1 MPTWAKQLEN
11 HTQEYLR
18 HGSKTNR
25 KKVLAR
31 ITEFLEY
38 TDADEP
44 IVSLHRLGKRH
55 VINFWKSR
63 RDLSEK
69 NAYEYWLAIGKL
81 WDWLDKHDEPP
92 KAIAFSGTDE
102 DWKAQQKVRYTSRK
116 TYNNISDA
124 IKAARTTRQ
133 LSEQQLA
140 NMTGYETQLITEIE
154 NGATLAKL
162 SEVLRLLDILG
173 ITITLEI
180 DPAQLKNQ
188 RADPDIHRFCG
199 KTCH

>member
-1 MPTWAKQLEN
+1 MPTWAKQLES

-44 IVSLHRLGKRH
+44 IVSLQRLGKRH
-55 VINFWKSR
+55 VISFWKSR
-63 RDLSEK
+63 RGLSEK

-81 WDWLDKHDEPP
+81 WGWLGKHDEPP

-102 DWKAQQKVRYTSRK
+102 EWKAQQKARYASRK
-116 TYNNISDA
+116 IHKNIGDA

-140 NMTGYETQLITEIE
+140 NMTGYDTRMIIEIE
-154 NGATLAKL
+154 NGATQVTL
-162 SEVLRLLDILG
+162 SEVLCLLDILG
-173 ITITLEI
+173 ITITLKI
-180 DPAQLKNQ
+180 D
-188 RADPDIHRFCG
+188 
-199 KTCH
+199 TE

>member
-38 TDADEP
+38 TDANEP
-44 IVSLHRLGKRH
+44 IVSLHRLGNRH

-81 WDWLDKHDEPP
+81 WGWLGKHGEPP
-92 KAIAFSGTDE
+92 KAIVFSGIADAGKT
-102 DWKAQQKVRYTSRK
+102 QQKVRYASRK
-116 TYNNISDA
+116 TYNNIGDA

-140 NMTGYETQLITEIE
+140 NMTGYDTRMITEIE
-154 NGATLAKL
+154 NGATRATL
-162 SEVLRLLDILG
+162 SEVLCILDILG

-180 DPAQLKNQ
+180 DTA
-188 RADPDIHRFCG
+188 
-199 KTCH
+199 

>member
-44 IVSLHRLGKRH
+44 IVSLQRLGKRH

-63 RDLSEK
+63 RGLSEK

-81 WDWLDKHDEPP
+81 WGWLGKHGEPP
-92 KAIAFSGTDE
+92 KAIVFSGTDE
-102 DWKAQQKVRYTSRK
+102 EWKAQQKALYASRK
-116 TYNNISDA
+116 AYNNIGDA

-133 LSEQQLA
+133 LSVQQLA
-140 NMTGYETQLITEIE
+140 NMTGYAPRMITELE
-154 NGATLAKL
+154 NGATRATL
-162 SEVLRLLDILG
+162 SEVLCLLDILG
-173 ITITLEI
+173 ITITFET
-180 DPAQLKNQ
+180 DPA
-188 RADPDIHRFCG
+188 
-199 KTCH
+199 